1 MASSLSLARPTRR
14 AQEVNWGDRT
24 RLAGGQQETLAWVSV
39 AESGPLV
46 LYATAAVRGGAGGGV
61 ACVVNIE
68 WGHGGASVN
77 QDYVVVH
84 RLRVPLAASMVK
96 VSGRLL
102 DANGKPP
109 AAAVVADVS
118 VVIAPGLDGETMR
131 NTRWLSQQGAEG
143 ELAGEPLR
151 VMRLEGYNAG
161 PADTWVMF
169 FDGRALNGTAPTVA
183 RPVRAHRAFVI
194 RRFDSQP
201 FRSRLTWSASTTP
214 LVLTKDPAA
223 QLRVDAELLL

>member
-1 MASSLSLARPTRR
+1 MASSLSFARPTRR
-14 AQEVNWGDRT
+14 AHEVNWGDRT
-24 RLAGGQQETLAWVSV
+24 RLTGGQQKTLAWVSV

-46 LYATAAVRGGAGGGV
+46 VYATAAVRGGAGV

-68 WGHGGASVN
+68 WGHGGASVD
-77 QDYVVVH
+77 QDYVVVR

-102 DANGKPP
+102 DEKGNPP
-109 AAAVVADVS
+109 APSVVADVS

-143 ELAGEPLR
+143 QLASEPER

-161 PADTWVMF
+161 PVDTWVMF
-169 FDGRALNGTAPTVA
+169 FDGKAVNGTTPAVA
-183 RPVRAHRAFVI
+183 RPVRARRAFVI

-201 FRSRLTWSASTTP
+201 FRSLLTWSASTTP

-223 QLRVDAELLL
+223 LVRVDAELLL

>member
-1 MASSLSLARPTRR
+1 MVSSLSLARPTRR

-24 RLAGGQQETLAWVSV
+24 HLTGAAPKTLAWVSV
-39 AESGPLV
+39 ADSGPIV
-46 LYATAAVRGGAGGGV
+46 VYATAAVRGAGAAGV

-68 WGHGGASVN
+68 WGHGGASVD
-77 QDYVVVH
+77 QDYAVVR

-102 DANGKPP
+102 DARGKPP
-109 AAAVVADVS
+109 PPSVVADVS

-143 ELAGEPLR
+143 QLALEPQR

-161 PADTWVMF
+161 ATGTWVMF
-169 FDGRALNGTAPTVA
+169 FDGRALNGTVPAVA
-183 RPVRAHRAFVI
+183 RPVRAGRAFVI

-201 FRSRLTWSASTTP
+201 FRSALTWSASSTP
-214 LVLTKDPAA
+214 LVLTKDPTAVM
-223 QLRVDAELLL
+223 RVDAELLL